1 MFGLK
6 KNIIFV
12 ASNFKL
18 LYNYVYYNF
27 LAIDLSKHEFFF
39 FLKYIYI
46 LPCQTGCRIARVII
60 MWPIIIGLMRIP
72 SSFIGFKFGSWN
84 PFNFH
89 LRRKKLRIRISSIRL
104 DEGAWMG
111 NQH

>member
-27 LAIDLSKHEFFF
+27 LAFDLSKHDF
-39 FLKYIYI
+39 FLKYI
-46 LPCQTGCRIARVII
+46 LPCQRGCRIARVII
-60 MWPIIIGLMRIP
+60 MWPIIIGIMKIP